1 MKAFG
6 FNDTDILR
14 GEMQAAQV
22 DAWIIK
28 EYPEWCAGEQGWEF
42 ASPRFA
48 EAKVEL
54 IRRMQEGDADP
65 ELIAQV
71 RSLKAYYIPVEDC
84 R

>member
-6 FNDTDILR
+6 FNETDILR

-28 EYPEWCAGEQGWEF
+28 ERPEWCAGEQGWEF
-42 ASPRFA
+42 AAPRFA
-48 EAKVEL
+48 EAKAEL
-54 IRRMQEGDADP
+54 IRRMREDDVDAD
-65 ELIAQV
+65 LIAQV
-71 RSLKAYYIPVEDC
+71 QALKAYYIPVEDS

>member
-6 FNDTDILR
+6 FDETDILR

-28 EYPEWCAGEQGWEF
+28 ERPEWCAGEQGWEF
-42 ASPRFA
+42 ASSRFA
-48 EAKVEL
+48 EAKSEL
-54 IRRMQEGDADP
+54 IRRMKEDEVDT

-71 RSLKAYYIPVEDC
+71 KSLKAYYVPVEDY

>member
-6 FNDTDILR
+6 FDETDILR

-28 EYPEWCAGEQGWEF
+28 ERPEWCAGEQGWEF
-42 ASPRFA
+42 ASSRFA
-48 EAKVEL
+48 ETKAEL
-54 IRRMQEGDADP
+54 IRRMQEDEVDP

-71 RSLKAYYIPVEDC
+71 KSLKAYYVPVEDY

>member
-6 FNDTDILR
+6 FDETDILR

-28 EYPEWCAGEQGWEF
+28 ERPEWCAGEQGWEF

-48 EAKVEL
+48 ETKAEL
-54 IRRMQEGDADP
+54 IRRMQEDEVDP
-65 ELIAQV
+65 ELIAQAK
-71 RSLKAYYIPVEDC
+71 SLKAYYVPVEDC